1 MARIAIADDHSFFRR
16 GLAAALGAMG
26 HEVVASVASGEEA
39 MKAVKTLTP
48 ELLLLDVRMQPLNG
62 VEVLQALRQTKTAV
76 PVIVLTAE
84 LTNDNLFELMQA
96 KVDGIL
102 FKHDPENV
110 VRESIETVLSGE
122 RHIPKQVMD
131 KAVSL
136 LLQGGSVNSR
146 FADLSGQEMRIA
158 NAVTK
163 GLKNRDIGS
172 SMGIAEGTVKVHLH
186 KIFKKLNISTR
197 TELAM
202 LLAAREN

>member
-1 MARIAIADDHSFFRR
+1 M
-16 GLAAALGAMG
+16 
-26 HEVVASVASGEEA
+26 E
-39 MKAVKTLTP
+39 
-48 ELLLLDVRMQPLNG
+48 
-62 VEVLQALRQTKTAV
+62 
-76 PVIVLTAE
+76 
-84 LTNDNLFELMQA
+84 
-96 KVDGIL
+96 
-102 FKHDPENV
+102 
-110 VRESIETVLSGE
+110 
-122 RHIPKQVMD
+122 

>member
-48 ELLLLDVRMQPLNG
+48 ELLLLDIRMQPLNG

-110 VRESIETVLSGE
+110 VRESICGPACKRDPVSG
-122 RHIPKQVMD
+122 V
-131 KAVSL
+131 
-136 LLQGGSVNSR
+136 
-146 FADLSGQEMRIA
+146 
-158 NAVTK
+158 
-163 GLKNRDIGS
+163 IG
-172 SMGIAEGTVKVHLH
+172 V
-186 KIFKKLNISTR
+186 
-197 TELAM
+197 
-202 LLAAREN
+202 